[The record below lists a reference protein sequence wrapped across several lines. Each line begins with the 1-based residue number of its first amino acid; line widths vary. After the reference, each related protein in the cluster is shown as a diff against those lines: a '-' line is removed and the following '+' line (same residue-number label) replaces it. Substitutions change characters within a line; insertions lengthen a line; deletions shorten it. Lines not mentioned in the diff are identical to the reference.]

1 MRYESM
7 SHETK
12 SKTAAGRA
20 GEERRGRAHHR
31 NDSEDKSRGS
41 MRHFLHMMKY
51 CYFYLMTYNA
61 ANMIRSSVSNV
72 W

>member
-20 GEERRGRAHHR
+20 GEERRAHHR
-31 NDSEDKSRGS
+31 NDRGQVTRLDV
-41 MRHFLHMMKY
+41 RHLHMMKY
-51 CYFYLMTYNA
+51 CYYYLMTYNA